1 VGKFVAVGA
10 DESLMLVAETG
21 EPLYDA
27 RAFTLTN
34 PVSEA

>member
-10 DESLMLVAETG
+10 DESMMLVAETG
-21 EPLYDA
+21 EPLYGA
-27 RAFTLTN
+27 QAFTLTN